1 VPLGVPLVALL
12 VGVVLLLGVLVG
24 VGVVLLLALLVGVV
38 VLLGVALLA
47 GVVVLLEVGVGVG
60 VGVWL
65 LVGVGVGVGFVGVGV
80 GVGLGG
86 KLSASHCWLVPLI
99 VASVTAGARPGVLDW
114 AADAATVNPA
124 AAATIA
130 PPRMRL
136 PPTGRTCAKRMKAL
150 PVLFVAAA
158 ERLTQYGMATSG
170 PRRRLVRYAQHC
182 TPSLRPGATVSTT
195 Q

>member
-1 VPLGVPLVALL
+1 VLLGVPLVALL

-24 VGVVLLLALLVGVV
+24 VV

-47 GVVVLLEVGVGVG
+47 GVVALLEVGVG

-65 LVGVGVGVGFVGVGV
+65 LVGVGVGVGLVGVGD

-170 PRRRLVRYAQHC
+170 PGRRLVRYAQHC
-182 TPSLRPGATVSTT
+182 TPSLTPGATVSTT